1 MIVLICYLY
10 ILLWDVDV
18 HKEVF
23 ALLSTFELAGELIF
37 LLFMSPIIVGWIID
51 NKRSK

>member
-1 MIVLICYLY
+1 MITLVCYFY
-10 ILLWDVDV
+10 ILLWGVSV
-18 HKEVF
+18 NKEGF

-37 LLFMSPIIVGWIID
+37 LLFMSPIIVGWIVD